1 MSFITKIIKNRSER
15 IERAKK
21 AADKAS
27 ADAMRAANAADDAAR
42 KVWGLEHAETWELM
56 DYEPPKSTKGT
67 YQTQFKE
74 KRQRWKGGKKT
85 RRSKG
90 TRKSKSKSKSRSTRK
105 SRSKSK
111 STRRR

>member
-21 AADKAS
+21 AADKAA
-27 ADAMRAANAADDAAR
+27 ADAMKAADAADDAAR
-42 KVWGLEHAETWELM
+42 KVWGLELPEKWEFLE
-56 DYEPPKSTKGT
+56 YEAPKPKGT

-74 KRQRWKGGKKT
+74 KSQRWKGGKKT
-85 RRSKG
+85 RKSRSTRKSKG
-90 TRKSKSKSKSRSTRK
+90 TRKSKRKSKG
-105 SRSKSK
+105 K